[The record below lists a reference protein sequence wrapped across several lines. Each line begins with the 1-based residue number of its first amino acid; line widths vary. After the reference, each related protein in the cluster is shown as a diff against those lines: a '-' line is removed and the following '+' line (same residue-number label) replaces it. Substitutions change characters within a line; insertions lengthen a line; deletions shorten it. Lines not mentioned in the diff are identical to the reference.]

1 MKKNLANA
9 MLFGVIALSGCGGG
23 GGGAD
28 SPVASGAN
36 PTTFQSVA
44 TEGELVSYTVD
55 TSALTYSYNI
65 VESAYGK
72 TGATGAGQLTR
83 NSDGTYTPSGFT
95 GKIAVLESG
104 LLLGA
109 IHEDLNNDGTKEVVP
124 VIGVSNPVN
133 SSAEAAGTY
142 NFVSRQC
149 GSGCINYYGTVKV
162 NTDGTWESCV
172 GANLAVQGYSCQS
185 SISGGTTNLSA
196 GRATLTF
203 NGANAGSM
211 LVFKDAASNQKVM
224 LIDLNGATNLGKG
237 AIFGASQSLP
247 ASVDGNWTYLH
258 TNGTSGMVSVTGIN
272 YTDAGKTANGVSYG
286 PIAGSLTLN
295 QPWNGFVS
303 TSNGAVILPAG
314 SGFYAGYF
322 GANTSMSVGLKK

>member
-1 MKKNLANA
+1 MKRRAL
-9 MLFGVIALSGCGGG
+9 IAIVTTALISACGGG
-23 GGGAD
+23 GSS
-28 SPVASGAN
+28 SPLGSVAN
-36 PTTFQSVA
+36 PTTFQSIA

-72 TGATGAGQLTR
+72 TGATGSGQLTR
-83 NSDGTYTPSGFT
+83 NLDGTYTPSGFT

-109 IHEDLNNDGTKEVVP
+109 LYEDLNNDGTKEVVP

-133 SSAEAAGTY
+133 SSAEAADTY

-149 GSGCINYYGTVKV
+149 DVGCTNYYGTLKV
-162 NTDGTWESCV
+162 NTDGTWQSCV
-172 GANLAVQGYSCQS
+172 GANLAVPGYSCQS
-185 SISGGTTNLSA
+185 TKNGETANLSA
-196 GRATLTF
+196 GRATLSF
-203 NGANAGSM
+203 NGTNAGSM
-211 LVFKDAASNQKVM
+211 LVFKDVASNQKVV

-247 ASVDGNWTYLH
+247 ASADGNWSYLH
-258 TNGTSGMVSVTGIN
+258 TNGTSGAVSVTGTHF
-272 YTDAGKTANGVSYG
+272 TDAGKTGSGVSYG
-286 PIAGSLTLN
+286 PTAGLLTFN
-295 QPWNGFVS
+295 QPWNGFVT

-322 GANTSMSVGLKK
+322 GAFSSMSVGLKK

>member
-1 MKKNLANA
+1 MNHSSL
-9 MLFGVIALSGCGGG
+9 IAVVATTLISACGGG
-23 GGGAD
+23 GGSSAPL
-28 SPVASGAN
+28 SNAAN
-36 PTTFQSVA
+36 PTTFQSIA

-55 TSALTYSYNI
+55 TSSLTYSYNI

-72 TGATGAGQLTR
+72 AGATGSGQLTR
-83 NSDGTYTPSGFT
+83 NLDGTYTPSGFT

-133 SSAEAAGTY
+133 SSAEAADTY

-149 GSGCINYYGTVKV
+149 SSGCTNYYGTIKV
-162 NTDGTWESCV
+162 NADGTWQSCV

-185 SISGGTTNLSA
+185 STTGGTTNLSA

-203 NGANAGSM
+203 NGVNAGSM

-224 LIDLNGATNLGKG
+224 LLDLNGATNLGKG
-237 AIFGASQSLP
+237 AIFGASQSMP
-247 ASVDGNWTYLH
+247 ASADGTWTYLH
-258 TNGTSGMVSVTGIN
+258 TNGTSGSVNVTGTN
-272 YTDAGKTANGVSYG
+272 FTDAGKTASGVSYG
-286 PIAGSLTLN
+286 PVTGSLTFN
-295 QPWNGFVS
+295 QPWNGLVT
-303 TSNGAVILPAG
+303 TSAGAVILPAG

-322 GANTSMSVGLKK
+322 GTHSSMSVGLKK